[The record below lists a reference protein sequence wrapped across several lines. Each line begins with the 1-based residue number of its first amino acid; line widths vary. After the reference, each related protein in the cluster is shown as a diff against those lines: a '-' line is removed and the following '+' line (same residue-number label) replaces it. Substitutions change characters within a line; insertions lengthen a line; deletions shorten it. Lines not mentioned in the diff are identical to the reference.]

1 MRQSGA
7 AYLYNWDAGQK
18 FTDAVGDAVET
29 SNIGRDIVAA
39 WIAVSGDYTYFR
51 VDLAA
56 APVEDYNWGTKFG
69 VYIDAVPGYG
79 APASNYYVPQIP
91 GIDGRIDS
99 TIYAWPNQWQGKYKF
114 WTGSDFS
121 GRSPRRGSSI
131 RKTAEDPR
139 MEIQGQLRQQL
150 HLVRRLDVRR
160 VCRQRQVHLRLP
172 RHPHPQR
179 RLAARLRVARADR
192 SCPEEAP
199 EEVAAGCA
207 CFARKERQGRAI
219 LPFFSLRLRSG
230 VSSFGEIFTQSCRR
244 ICPRSHIDA
253 VTIGFIK
260 SISCSTRGTV
270 DALYVGRY
278 FVPNPTGAAGG
289 TISGIRCKNP
299 EINSNL
305 MDSDVR

>member
-1 MRQSGA
+1 MAGKGRVWLVVLFAASIVLLPMRQSGA

-51 VDLAA
+51 VDLAS

-121 GRSPRRGSSI
+121 GSVSTAGFQHSENGGKTLEWKYRGNFGNSFTWYAASMYEGYADSVKCTYDYLATPIPSGAWLLGSGLLGLIGLARRKR
-131 RKTAEDPR
+131 RK
-139 MEIQGQLRQQL
+139 
-150 HLVRRLDVRR
+150 
-160 VCRQRQVHLRLP
+160 
-172 RHPHPQR
+172 
-179 RLAARLRVARADR
+179 
-192 SCPEEAP
+192 
-199 EEVAAGCA
+199 
-207 CFARKERQGRAI
+207 K
-219 LPFFSLRLRSG
+219 
-230 VSSFGEIFTQSCRR
+230 
-244 ICPRSHIDA
+244 
-253 VTIGFIK
+253 
-260 SISCSTRGTV
+260 
-270 DALYVGRY
+270 
-278 FVPNPTGAAGG
+278 
-289 TISGIRCKNP
+289 
-299 EINSNL
+299 
-305 MDSDVR
+305 

>member
-1 MRQSGA
+1 LAGKGRVWLVVLFASSIVLLPMRQSGA

-121 GRSPRRGSSI
+121 GSVSTAGFQHSENGGKTLEWKYRGNFGNSFTWYAASMYEGYADSVKCTYDYLATPIPSGAWLLGSGLLGLIGLARRKR
-131 RKTAEDPR
+131 RK
-139 MEIQGQLRQQL
+139 
-150 HLVRRLDVRR
+150 
-160 VCRQRQVHLRLP
+160 
-172 RHPHPQR
+172 
-179 RLAARLRVARADR
+179 
-192 SCPEEAP
+192 
-199 EEVAAGCA
+199 
-207 CFARKERQGRAI
+207 K
-219 LPFFSLRLRSG
+219 
-230 VSSFGEIFTQSCRR
+230 
-244 ICPRSHIDA
+244 
-253 VTIGFIK
+253 
-260 SISCSTRGTV
+260 
-270 DALYVGRY
+270 
-278 FVPNPTGAAGG
+278 
-289 TISGIRCKNP
+289 
-299 EINSNL
+299 
-305 MDSDVR
+305 